1 MDHFAFLI
9 YLAVCV
15 YRDQLDQG
23 SKLWTPEGFCIHV
36 HFHVPR

>member
-15 YRDQLDQG
+15 YRGQLDQG